1 MQSRFNE
8 YPLVVEVRHASWITD
23 EVLDTFAALGI
34 GFCNIDQPIFH
45 RSVRPMAVTTASMGY
60 VRLHGRNYRNWFS
73 PTANVRDRYDHLYSL
88 DELEPWIARVKSIA
102 QDAEE
107 TYVVTNN
114 HNLGK
119 STVNALQ
126 LHSFL
131 SGGPVD
137 VPPCLRESYPELQQI
152 AKKAED

>member
-1 MQSRFNE
+1 
-8 YPLVVEVRHASWITD
+8 
-23 EVLDTFAALGI
+23 
-34 GFCNIDQPIFH
+34 
-45 RSVRPMAVTTASMGY
+45 MGY

-73 PTANVRDRYDHLYSL
+73 PTANARDRYDHLYSL
-88 DELEPWIARVKSIA
+88 DELEPWVARVKSIA
-102 QDAEE
+102 EDAEE

-126 LHSFL
+126 LQAFL
-131 SGGPVD
+131 GAPVE

-152 AKKAED
+152 PKQPED